1 MGLTV
6 QSTSAKA
13 SRRFQFG
20 DSETLIALA
29 GNPNVG
35 KSTVFNELTGMN
47 QHTGNWPGKTV
58 ALAKGIARHQE
69 TDYTLVDLPGTYS
82 LIANSAEEAIAS
94 EFICFQKPAVTIVV
108 CDATALQRNL
118 NLVLQILQMTAN
130 VVVCVNLMDEAR
142 KKKIEIDLEKL
153 SELLQLPVVAAS
165 ARSHQGLDALMDAV
179 AQLCEH
185 PRTQIACLN
194 YPFVIQNELD
204 RLRGQLRM
212 LDPAYDIPWI
222 ALQILNNPDSTLK
235 SLYASTALN
244 QADIETLHS
253 LALRSR
259 KVLDQ
264 TYKNDNWPDLL
275 IQCPV
280 QQAQQL
286 AEQTVT
292 MNEAEAMKRDRQ
304 IDRILFSRWA
314 GIPLMIL
321 LLCLV
326 LWITLAGANIPS
338 QMLAEFLFSLEAPLA
353 KFLTALHLPG
363 VIVTMLREGMYRV
376 LAWVVAVMLPP
387 MAIFFPLFTYLE
399 DLGYLPRVAFNLD
412 KTFAKAHACGKQA
425 LTTCMGFGCNAAGV
439 IGCRI
444 IDSPRERLIAILT
457 NNFAPCNGRFP
468 TLISILTMFFLGSAA
483 GLTQSLQ
490 SALLL
495 TLTILLGLGMTFLVS
510 RLLSATVLNGVP
522 SSFTLELPPYRRPQL
537 GKVLVRS
544 VFDRTL
550 FVLGRAITVAAPA
563 GILLWVMANVGV
575 QGQSLLAWAS
585 GFLDPLGRF
594 MGLDGVILVAFLLGF
609 PANEIVIPIIIM
621 AYMANGSLIE
631 MSSLSAMKDLFLAQD
646 WTLTTAVCTL
656 IFVLFHWPCSTTCL
670 TIYKE
675 TKSVKWTAAAIL
687 IPTVC
692 GVVCCSLAAFIL
704 RLF

>member
-13 SRRFQFG
+13 SRNFRFA
-20 DSETLIALA
+20 DSEILVALA

-58 ALAKGIARHQE
+58 ALAKGTARHQE

-153 SELLQLPVVAAS
+153 SELLQVPVVAAS

-179 AQLCEH
+179 AQLTEH
-185 PRTQIACLN
+185 PRTQIACLD

-222 ALQILNNPDSTLK
+222 ALQILNNPESTLK
-235 SLYASTALN
+235 SLYESTSLS

-264 TYKNDNWPDLL
+264 
-275 IQCPV
+275 
-280 QQAQQL
+280 

-353 KFLTALHLPG
+353 EFLTALHLPS
-363 VIVTMLREGMYRV
+363 VIVTMLSEGMYRV

-510 RLLSATVLNGVP
+510 RLLSATVLKGVP

-563 GILLWVMANVGV
+563 GILLWVMANVGI

-594 MGLDGVILVAFLLGF
+594 MGLDGVILIAFILGF

-631 MSSLSAMKDLFLAQD
+631 MSSLSAMKDLFLAQG

-675 TKSVKWTAAAIL
+675 TKSIQWTAAAIL

-704 RLF
+704 RMF

>member
-1 MGLTV
+1 M
-6 QSTSAKA
+6 
-13 SRRFQFG
+13 
-20 DSETLIALA
+20 
-29 GNPNVG
+29 
-35 KSTVFNELTGMN
+35 
-47 QHTGNWPGKTV
+47 
-58 ALAKGIARHQE
+58 
-69 TDYTLVDLPGTYS
+69 
-82 LIANSAEEAIAS
+82 
-94 EFICFQKPAVTIVV
+94 V

-153 SELLQLPVVAAS
+153 SELLQVPVVAAS

-179 AQLCEH
+179 AQLTEH
-185 PRTQIACLN
+185 PRTQIACLD

-222 ALQILNNPDSTLK
+222 ALQILNNPESTLK
-235 SLYASTALN
+235 SLYESTSLS

-264 TYKNDNWPDLL
+264 AYKNDRWPDQL
-275 IQCPV
+275 IQCPI

-353 KFLTALHLPG
+353 EFLTALHLPD
-363 VIVTMLREGMYRV
+363 VIVTMLSEGMYRV

-399 DLGYLPRVAFNLD
+399 DLGYLPRVAYNLD
-412 KTFAKAHACGKQA
+412 KSFKRCCACGKQA
-425 LTTCMGFGCNAAGV
+425 LCMCMGFGCNAAGV

-510 RLLSATVLNGVP
+510 RLLSATVLKGVP

-563 GILLWVMANVGV
+563 GILLWVMANVGI

-594 MGLDGVILVAFLLGF
+594 MGLDGVILIAFILGF

-631 MSSLSAMKDLFLAQD
+631 MSSLAAMKDLFLAQG

-675 TKSVKWTAAAIL
+675 TKSVQWTAAAIL
-687 IPTVC
+687 IPTAC

-704 RLF
+704 RMF

>member
-13 SRRFQFG
+13 SRNFRFA
-20 DSETLIALA
+20 DSEILVALA

-153 SELLQLPVVAAS
+153 SELLQVPVVAAS

-185 PRTQIACLN
+185 PRTQIACLD

-363 VIVTMLREGMYRV
+363 VIVTMLSEGMYRV

-594 MGLDGVILVAFLLGF
+594 MGLDGVILIAFILGF

-631 MSSLSAMKDLFLAQD
+631 MSSLAAMKDLFLAQG

>member
-1 MGLTV
+1 
-6 QSTSAKA
+6 
-13 SRRFQFG
+13 
-20 DSETLIALA
+20 
-29 GNPNVG
+29 
-35 KSTVFNELTGMN
+35 
-47 QHTGNWPGKTV
+47 
-58 ALAKGIARHQE
+58 
-69 TDYTLVDLPGTYS
+69 
-82 LIANSAEEAIAS
+82 
-94 EFICFQKPAVTIVV
+94 
-108 CDATALQRNL
+108 
-118 NLVLQILQMTAN
+118 
-130 VVVCVNLMDEAR
+130 
-142 KKKIEIDLEKL
+142 
-153 SELLQLPVVAAS
+153 
-165 ARSHQGLDALMDAV
+165 MDAV
-179 AQLCEH
+179 AQLTEH
-185 PRTQIACLN
+185 PRTQIACLD

-222 ALQILNNPDSTLK
+222 ALQILNNPESTLK
-235 SLYASTALN
+235 SLYESTSLS

-264 TYKNDNWPDLL
+264 AYKNDRWPDQL
-275 IQCPV
+275 IQCPI
-280 QQAQQL
+280 QQAQRL

-353 KFLTALHLPG
+353 EFLTALHLPG
-363 VIVTMLREGMYRV
+363 VIVTMLSEGMYRV

-510 RLLSATVLNGVP
+510 RLLSATVLKGVP

-563 GILLWVMANVGV
+563 GILLWVMANVGI

-594 MGLDGVILVAFLLGF
+594 MGLDGVILIAFILGF

-631 MSSLSAMKDLFLAQD
+631 MSSLSAMKDLFLAQG

-675 TKSVKWTAAAIL
+675 TKSVQWTAAAIL

-692 GVVCCSLAAFIL
+692 GVVCCSLAAFVL
-704 RLF
+704 RMF